1 MAIASPPSLNERRKL
16 PIARVLLG
24 LFAVVL
30 VITFIIVGL
39 NWPFTKAAVT
49 KSLEQA
55 SSSQVEI
62 TGFHGT
68 YFPHPGCVAEKVIF
82 RRTSGSTTPPL
93 ITISRLIIQ
102 SSYLGLL
109 AKRITRIVADGMTV
123 FIPAQP
129 SAEKFS
135 SSSHATIDELVANN
149 STLEFESRVPGKQP
163 TRFAIHELRL
173 REIAEGRAVTFHVSL
188 TNPEPPGEITAN
200 GKLGPWRLG
209 KTSQTP
215 VSGEYVFEHADLSV
229 FQGIG
234 GLLSSTG
241 KFDGTLGRIGV
252 LGAAEVPDFRVTGS
266 SHRVDL
272 KTNFN
277 AFVNAKTGDVLL
289 DRVESQFG
297 NTKILTTGSIARKAD
312 QNSRVTE
319 LDINAHQGRIQDFL
333 NLFIVAQTPPMTGIT
348 SLHAHV
354 LFRSGK
360 RPFLKKVELK
370 GEFGINSGDF
380 TAPQTQENV
389 NKLSAEARAENDR
402 DPGTAL
408 SDLKGNVTAH
418 NGRAEFSYLSFTIAG
433 AFAIMQ
439 GTYDLISEKI
449 NLHGVL
455 RLDSSLSH
463 TEHGPRALL
472 LKALQPFF
480 KRHGKGSKVAVKIT
494 GTYDHPSFGVD
505 LAGQKENAT
514 TRRLRELYQK
524 PTK

>member
-1 MAIASPPSLNERRKL
+1 MVVASPPYSNKRRTL
-16 PIARVLLG
+16 PIARLLVEILAT
-24 LFAVVL
+24 LFL
-30 VITFIIVGL
+30 VAFIIVGF
-39 NWPFTKAAVT
+39 NWPFTKVALT

-62 TGFHGT
+62 AGFHKT
-68 YFPHPGCVAEKVIF
+68 YFPYLGCVADTVTF
-82 RRTSGSTTPPL
+82 RRTSSSTAPPE
-93 ITISRLIIQ
+93 ITIPRLVIETGF
-102 SSYLGLL
+102 LGLL
-109 AKRITRIVADGMTV
+109 TKHITRIVADGMTV
-123 FIPAQP
+123 FIASQP

-135 SSSHATIDELVANN
+135 SSSHVTIDELLANN
-149 STLEFESRVPGKQP
+149 STLEFESRVPGKPP
-163 TRFAIHELRL
+163 TKFAIHELRL
-173 REIAEGRAVTFHVSL
+173 QEIGEGLAVKFHVKL

-209 KTSQTP
+209 KTNETP

-229 FQGIG
+229 FGGIG
-234 GLLSSTG
+234 GLVSATG
-241 KFDGTLGRIGV
+241 KFNGTLGRIGV
-252 LGAAEVPDFRVTGS
+252 QGTTDVPDFRVTGS
-266 SHRVDL
+266 SHKVDL

-297 NTKILTTGSIARKAD
+297 STQVLTTGSIARKAD

-319 LDINAHQGRIQDFL
+319 LDMNAREGRIQDL
-333 NLFIVAQTPPMTGIT
+333 LKLFIASQTPPMTGIT

-354 LFRSGK
+354 LFPSGN
-360 RPFLKKVELK
+360 RPFLEKVELQ
-370 GEFGINSGDF
+370 GEFGLNAGSF
-380 TAPQTQENV
+380 TAPQTQEDV
-389 NKLSAEARAENDR
+389 NKLSAEAQSENDR

-408 SDLKGNVTAH
+408 SNLKGNVTVK
-418 NGRAEFSYLSFTIAG
+418 NGTAKFSYLSFTIPG

-439 GTYDLISEKI
+439 GTYGLVSERI
-449 NLHGVL
+449 DLHGVL
-455 RLDSSLSH
+455 RLDSTLSH
-463 TEHGPRALL
+463 TEHGPKALL

-514 TRRLRELYQK
+514 TRRLRELYQNPRK
-524 PTK
+524 